1 MPIRIRQGQIGDRN
15 PMRTI
20 SRRFLSILILGG
32 FLFSGAPAGAE
43 NAVIISDTAIQPG
56 ESFVLDVYIQSDV
69 ILAGWNLMFRWSSPD
84 IRCDSAVVDSN
95 QFGSDFFAA
104 TQPIDYEN
112 SVISIALL
120 PESFD
125 PPPPEIAPGTYRAT
139 RLYFST
145 QLGAG
150 NQFAF
155 VDSAIVARG
164 NLRQQSTFSTGDGR
178 TIFPSF
184 DPGIITIG
192 NPAPVEIFASMDNPL
207 LEGALDGLDPTAG
220 LSITTTGVDV
230 DWSATW
236 QSTWLHVAPSL
247 GKTPAFATVSA
258 DLFGL
263 DIGNY
268 FDTIHI
274 TSPRAVNSPVFV
286 PVQLRIDSVP
296 PPPAPLGFDLMP
308 PRPNPFV
315 TYSDPETEINYS
327 LDDPDFVAIRIYDT
341 LGRRIRTL
349 VSRENVPAGDH
360 VVRCD
365 GHDDNG
371 RLVASGRYFYR
382 MTTSTGAITRRI
394 IVIK

>member
-15 PMRTI
+15 PMHTI

-56 ESFVLDVYIQSDV
+56 ESFVLDVYIQTDEF
-69 ILAGWNLMFRWSSPD
+69 LAGWNLTFRWSSPD
-84 IRCDSAVVDSN
+84 IRCDSAVVDSSE
-95 QFGSDFFAA
+95 FDSDFAA
-104 TQPIDYEN
+104 GTPPIDYEN
-112 SVISIALL
+112 FLVPIALV
-120 PESFD
+120 PTSFT
-125 PPPPEIAPGTYRAT
+125 PPPPEIAPGTYRAA
-139 RLYFST
+139 RLYFT
-145 QLGAG
+145 TLPEADD
-150 NQFAF
+150 QFAF
-155 VDSAIVARG
+155 VDSAVVMQAG
-164 NLRQQSTFSTGDGR
+164 APQLSTFSLWSGR
-178 TIFPSF
+178 SIFPTF

-192 NPAPVEIFASMDNPL
+192 NPAAVEIVAAMDDPL

-360 VVRCD
+360 LVRWD